1 MVFHPS
7 GKLFETVNGVVVKGD
22 PVLAEGAFVVC
33 REATMLWA
41 IRHAEIH
48 ITTGEAVR
56 IVWPFL
62 LTKGLETRGG
72 ENIVEIVL

>member
-22 PVLAEGAFVVC
+22 PVLAEGAFMVGG
-33 REATMLWA
+33 EATMLWA

-56 IVWPFL
+56 IVWPFFL
-62 LTKGLETRGG
+62 SEGLKMRRD
-72 ENIVEIVL
+72 ENIM